1 MTLLVISSFFLISFV
16 GIVVCRENSNEEKI
30 FVCTNPFDQVCCK
43 LKCPYCGWCGKQFNK
58 NISAYNN
65 QYDDYT
71 DFLNDC
77 CAEVIIKNK
86 ITCNATTGVGA
97 PCIVIDQFLNDVQLF
112 VNFFRKGPI
121 YLVVIVSVL
130 MFLGAAF
137 FLYVCCIF
145 GKKKPPIEY
154 KYIINSLD
162 DM

>member
-1 MTLLVISSFFLISFV
+1 MTLLVILSFFLLSFV
-16 GIVVCRENSNEEKI
+16 QIVICEEKK

-43 LKCPYCGWCGKQFNK
+43 LDCPYCGWCAKQSNK
-58 NISAYNN
+58 NISTYNN
-65 QYDDYT
+65 QYV
-71 DFLNDC
+71 DFLRDC
-77 CAEVIIKNK
+77 CVEVIIKNK
-86 ITCNATTGVGA
+86 IKCNTTTRVGA
-97 PCIVIDQFLNDVQLF
+97 PCIIVDQFLNDVELF

-130 MFLGAAF
+130 MFLAAAF
-137 FLYVCCIF
+137 LLYVCCIF